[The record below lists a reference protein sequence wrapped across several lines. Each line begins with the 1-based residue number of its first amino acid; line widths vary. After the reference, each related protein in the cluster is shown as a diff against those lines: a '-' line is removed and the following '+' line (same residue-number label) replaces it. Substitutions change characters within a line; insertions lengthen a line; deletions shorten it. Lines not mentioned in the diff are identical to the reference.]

1 MNLLRQVRITVER
14 YAMLRP
20 GDRILAAVSGGA
32 DSVALLR
39 VLALLAPE
47 YRLELTAAHLNH
59 GLRGEEAL
67 QEEAFVRSLSAAMGL
82 ACVCKTID
90 VRSIRKG
97 RSLEEAAREERYRFL
112 KEAAAGCGAGKIAT
126 GHHRDDQAETVL
138 MHLIRGS
145 GPGGL
150 KGILP
155 VREDRVIRPL
165 FEVDRR
171 EILGFLDREGLSY
184 RTDSSNRDPAFLRN
198 RIRNDLIPALAKDY
212 NPRIV
217 EGLCHAAEILRQ
229 QEDYLQRATGRILKR
244 WRIPPGAGE
253 IHVPLENFLNL
264 HESLRGR
271 IIQTLLKAA
280 APSGRGIAFRHVE
293 AVLDLCRRFRHG
305 RASLDLP
312 FRLVAE
318 TGDGSLRIGRDP
330 GGGAREGRGIRA
342 PEYEYPLE
350 IPGEILLREAGSTLR
365 LESGVGPPAGF
376 PGDGR
381 QPSRGLHGLRPDRTP
396 PDPPELPAGG
406 PDGPA
411 GDGGREKTEI
421 ILHRPED
428 SPLRPG
434 RDSPSRRCPI
444 GDLGRRREDQR
455 TGEGDPGK
463 QKCIESGNGLI

>member
-365 LESGVGPPAGF
+365 LEWV
-376 PGDGR
+376 
-381 QPSRGLHGLRPDRTP
+381 LRPDF
-396 PDPPELPAGG
+396 
-406 PDGPA
+406 
-411 GDGGREKTEI
+411 REMAA
-421 ILHRPED
+421 
-428 SPLRPG
+428 SPLAAFMDYDRIVLPLILRNFRPG
-434 RDSPSRRCPI
+434 DRMDLLGMGGAKKLKSFFIDRKIPRCDRAVIPLLVDARSVI
-444 GDLGRRREDQR
+444 WVA
-455 TGEGDPGK
+455 GERISERVKVTP
-463 QKCIESGNGLI
+463 ESKNVLKAEMV